1 VAPEKR
7 RKRASFDDRLTLVEH
22 LDELRNRII
31 VSAIFLLVAVTVCF
45 VFNHTLLEIA
55 NKPLP
60 EKNGAGLEPITFS
73 PTEPFVT
80 TLKLSFYAGILIA
93 LPFLLYQI
101 YAFVLPAFSP
111 REKKVIFPMLLMVP
125 FLFIAGVVFAYF
137 VVVPP
142 ALKFLLNFN
151 DDQFNVQIRGSEY
164 YGFFITTLMGVGL
177 LFQIPVGILAVT
189 RLGIV
194 TPQQIAKNRRYAI
207 LIIAVIAMLL
217 PGTDPVTMLLSMAP
231 LYLLFE
237 LSLVLARWF
246 GRPQDLDDDDDDDPG
261 FEPPPADPGTPAPA

>member
-1 VAPEKR
+1 VAREKR

-31 VSAIFLLVAVTVCF
+31 VCGVVLLLAVTVCF
-45 VFNHTLLEIA
+45 VFNHELLEIA

-60 EKNGAGLEPITFS
+60 RDLEPLTFS
-73 PTEPFVT
+73 PTEPFFT

-93 LPFLLYQI
+93 LPFILFQI

-111 REKKVIFPMLLMVP
+111 SEKKVVLPMLLMVP

-137 VVVPP
+137 VVMPP

-151 DDQFNVQIRGSEY
+151 TDQFNVQIRGSEY
-164 YGFFITTLMGVGL
+164 YGFFVTTLLGVGI

-194 TPQQIAKNRRYAI
+194 TPQQLGKNRRYAV
-207 LIIAVIAMLL
+207 LIIAIIAMLL
-217 PGTDPVTMLLSMAP
+217 PGTDPITMLISMAP

-237 LSLVLARWF
+237 LSLLLARWF
-246 GRPQDLDDDDDDDPG
+246 GAPQDDDVSTLP
-261 FEPPPADPGTPAPA
+261 